1 MLNVGGN
8 VMYVE
13 INFTG
18 YVLKKLFNVNQC
30 NVFLTIPLNNNYE
43 IY

>member
-18 YVLKKLFNVNQC
+18 YVFEKAIHRELV
-30 NVFLTIPLNNNYE
+30 
-43 IY
+43 